1 MSFFNFLK
9 PAKISDQLVGK
20 DEKVCSCSVRI
31 AALLQKSSRENKKS
45 TALRETLALLKKQN
59 SDDGTD
65 RK

>member
-45 TALRETLALLKKQN
+45 TGSPGDLGPAQETKQ
-59 SDDGTD
+59 
-65 RK
+65 